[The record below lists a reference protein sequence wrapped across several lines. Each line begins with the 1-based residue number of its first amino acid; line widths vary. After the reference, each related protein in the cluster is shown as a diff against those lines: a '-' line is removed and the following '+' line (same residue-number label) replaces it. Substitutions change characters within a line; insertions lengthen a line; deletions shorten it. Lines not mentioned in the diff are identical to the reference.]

1 MDDLKKRLRAKT
13 KSGPPSWIDTPINPD
28 GAEAADRIEA
38 LEAKLHHYKHEVV
51 ETALANENDALSSLD
66 KIVQERDE
74 ALNQLDSARHSVEVL
89 KRRVQKIR
97 EEALRE
103 ALDAAREY
111 RYRRGEAV
119 ENAILALIEKD
130 KTNG

>member
-1 MDDLKKRLRAKT
+1 MMDDIVERLRVPCIEF
-13 KSGPPSWIDTPINPD
+13 GLDEGWID
-28 GAEAADRIEA
+28 AERKEAANKIEV
-38 LEAKLHHYKHEVV
+38 LEARIAKV
-51 ETALANENDALSSLD
+51 
-66 KIVQERDE
+66 
-74 ALNQLDSARHSVEVL
+74 
-89 KRRVQKIR
+89 R

-119 ENAILALIEKD
+119 ENAILALIAKD

>member
-1 MDDLKKRLRAKT
+1 MSDIVERLRVPCIEF
-13 KSGPPSWIDTPINPD
+13 GLDEGWID
-28 GAEAADRIEA
+28 AERKEAANKIEV
-38 LEAKLHHYKHEVV
+38 LEARIAKV
-51 ETALANENDALSSLD
+51 
-66 KIVQERDE
+66 
-74 ALNQLDSARHSVEVL
+74 
-89 KRRVQKIR
+89 R

-119 ENAILALIEKD
+119 ENAILALIAKD